1 MLELKNRKQ
10 ILSASQ
16 GKLGLAIKP
25 NSQSKDLLAS
35 IVSDYMKVWELML
48 SKAIF
53 PAFQV
58 LGLITYCSC

>member
-25 NSQSKDLLAS
+25 RILLAS

-58 LGLITYCSC
+58 LRRITCCSS